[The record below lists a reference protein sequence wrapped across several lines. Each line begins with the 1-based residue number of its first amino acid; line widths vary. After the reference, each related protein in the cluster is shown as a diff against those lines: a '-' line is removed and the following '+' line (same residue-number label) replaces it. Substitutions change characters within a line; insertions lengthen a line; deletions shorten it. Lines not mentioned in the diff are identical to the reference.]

1 MDNTKRDPEFIEAM
15 TRFVAKN
22 GAVLRIWSQLPA
34 LNADRVAFAQDILEK
49 FQTQLDPDRQ
59 YTADDLAAE
68 VMNFREDITAVEVVD
83 DHGNGVV
90 LYSQWP

>member
-1 MDNTKRDPEFIEAM
+1 MDNTKRSPEFIEAM

-34 LNADRVAFAQDILEK
+34 LNADRVAFAHDILYK
-49 FQTQLDPDRQ
+49 FESALDPDRQ

-68 VMNFREDITAVEVVD
+68 VLNFREDITAVEVVD
-83 DHGNGVV
+83 QQGNGVV